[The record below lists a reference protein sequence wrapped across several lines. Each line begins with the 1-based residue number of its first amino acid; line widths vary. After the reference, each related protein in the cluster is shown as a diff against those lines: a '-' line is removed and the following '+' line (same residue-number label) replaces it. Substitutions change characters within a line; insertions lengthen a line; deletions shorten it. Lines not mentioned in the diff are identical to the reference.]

1 MKDRIIF
8 SIVAQAKF
16 NSLSQKQISLHC
28 NFGTGILTEIFER
41 FLIISFIYVGQEIWT
56 NFATE
61 HINLLDVMFIEITF
75 LA

>member
-1 MKDRIIF
+1 MPNLIACLKTNL
-8 SIVAQAKF
+8 AT
-16 NSLSQKQISLHC
+16 LSFKHWIPHED
-28 NFGTGILTEIFER
+28 FKKI
-41 FLIISFIYVGQEIWT
+41 LIISFIYVDQELWT